1 MAYTIKVFNEQGKE
15 VGEVQLNETIF
26 NDENINPSLMHE
38 FVVMQLAN
46 ARYNIAKTKTRGEVK
61 ASGRKLYRQKGTGNA
76 RVGDAASPIRRWG
89 GVAFGPT
96 GKENYH
102 KDMPKKQRRKALFS
116 ALTVKVKD
124 NEALVLDAY
133 TSDEIKTKNAV
144 NVLKNLGL
152 NGEKVLLVV
161 PEKNEVIVKSFRNI
175 PGVKVLLANYVNP
188 YDLLTYKKF
197 FSWKIV
203 YKKLKIHF

>member
-1 MAYTIKVFNEQGKE
+1 
-15 VGEVQLNETIF
+15 
-26 NDENINPSLMHE
+26 
-38 FVVMQLAN
+38 
-46 ARYNIAKTKTRGEVK
+46 
-61 ASGRKLYRQKGTGNA
+61 
-76 RVGDAASPIRRWG
+76 
-89 GVAFGPT
+89 
-96 GKENYH
+96 
-102 KDMPKKQRRKALFS
+102 MPKKQRRKALFS

-161 PEKNEVIVKSFRNI
+161 PEKNEVIAKSFRNI

-188 YDLLTYKKF
+188 YDLLTYKKVLF
-197 FSWKIV
+197 LKDSLQKIEDTFLS
-203 YKKLKIHF
+203 K